1 MLIYTNK
8 TSLSQYLEDKNVK
21 PEIVNIDK
29 DNRILKIRLAG
40 KYSGKVIE
48 TTKIE
53 TCTRYKDGDFLFV
66 STSNG
71 KSQWVFFDNGV
82 DGRFNSQDCYIMSN
96 TLSIPMCTRI
106 RLYDDEYANLYISC
120 NGKEYALG
128 KLLDSEMLSLGEYK
142 IICENG
148 TIAIAC

>member
-21 PEIVNIDK
+21 PEIIKQNEK
-29 DNRILKIRLAG
+29 DSILRVHLAG
-40 KYSGKVIE
+40 KYSGKIIE

-53 TCTRYKDGDFLFV
+53 TCTRYKCGDFLFV
-66 STSNG
+66 STSGG
-71 KSQWVFFDNGV
+71 KSHWVFFDNGV
-82 DGRFNSQDCYIMSN
+82 DDRFNSQDCYLMGN
-96 TLSIPMCTRI
+96 TLGIPQCTKI
-106 RLYDDEYANLYISC
+106 RLFDDEYANLYFSC

-128 KLLDSEMLSLGEYK
+128 KLLDSQMKSLGEFK
-142 IICENG
+142 IICERG